1 MPRKERR
8 WEAGCLPDAVGCIWL
23 RGFAIQAERAR
34 RPDLPRDPLALVGPG
49 ENTSTPVIRA
59 CSPEA
64 EAAGLCLGMAANT
77 IPQRCSSAL
86 TLPFDPGYYQQR
98 HRELL
103 WLLDALTPDVES
115 QPLEAFYLGLSG
127 LPHVDPAAPERLLE
141 SVRRLFP
148 PCFTPRLGIAGDKF
162 TAWVAANAATPYRPI
177 AVRDEEREL
186 FLREAPSTLLP
197 VSPELARQLDLL
209 GLRTL
214 GRVAR
219 VRRSALLARFGREG
233 ERAHRFACGEVRE
246 ALVPYRPVPVLR
258 EALGFP
264 ATAPTV
270 EHFYLA
276 LYRLLQRVWARP
288 ERGGRGVRQV
298 RLEAMLEH
306 GEVWDRSFTLRRPA
320 ENWEEVF
327 RELKRRLDGLLPT
340 GALTELAVELAAFAP
355 RFDCQ
360 PVLLP
365 DETQHRQERLRDELD
380 QLRHRQRLR
389 HRTPVLRLVEVDP
402 WTLLPEE
409 QYGLISYDP

>member
-1 MPRKERR
+1 MQRRERR
-8 WEAGCLPDAVGCIWL
+8 WEAGCVPDAVGCVWL

-34 RPDLPRDPLALVGPG
+34 RPGLPPGPLALVGPG
-49 ENTSTPVIRA
+49 EQTSTPVVRA

-64 EAAGLCLGMAANT
+64 EAAGLRLGTPANL
-77 IPQRCSSAL
+77 IPQRCPGTL
-86 TLPFDPGYYQQR
+86 TLPFDLGHYQQR

-103 WLLDALTPDVES
+103 ILLDALTPDVES
-115 QPLEAFYLGLSG
+115 QPLEALYLGLSG
-127 LPHVDPAAPERLLE
+127 LPHVDPNAPEQLLD
-141 SVRRLFP
+141 SVRRLIP

-162 TAWVAANAATPYRPI
+162 TAWVAANAATPVRPI

-197 VSPELARQLDLL
+197 VSPEIARQLELL

-233 ERAHRFACGEVRE
+233 ERAHRYACGEMRE
-246 ALVPYRPVPVLR
+246 PLVPYRPAPVIR
-258 EALGFP
+258 EVLTFP

-276 LYRLLQRVWARP
+276 LHRLLMRVWAHP
-288 ERGGRGVRQV
+288 DRGGRGVRQV
-298 RLEAMLEH
+298 RLEAQLEH
-306 GEVWDRSFTLRRPA
+306 GETWERSLTLRRPT
-320 ENWEEVF
+320 ESWEEAF

-340 GALTELAVELAAFAP
+340 GALTELAVELVALAP

-360 PVLLP
+360 RLLIP
-365 DETQHRQERLRDELD
+365 DEIQHRRDRLREELD

-389 HRTPVLRLVEVDP
+389 HRTPFLRLVEVDP

>member
-1 MPRKERR
+1 M
-8 WEAGCLPDAVGCIWL
+8 PDAVGCVWL

-34 RPDLPRDPLALVGPG
+34 RPDLPPGPLALVGPG
-49 ENTSTPVIRA
+49 ETGSTPVVRV
-59 CSPEA
+59 CSPDA
-64 EAAGLCLGMAANT
+64 EAAGLRLGMPAHM
-77 IPQRCSSAL
+77 IPQRCAGVL
-86 TLPFDPGYYQQR
+86 TLPFDLGHYQQR

-103 WLLDALTPDVES
+103 LLLDALTPDVES
-115 QPLEAFYLGLSG
+115 QPLEALYLGLSG

-141 SVRRLFP
+141 AVRRLFP
-148 PCFTPRLGIAGDKF
+148 PCFTPRLGVAGDKF
-162 TAWVAANAATPYRPI
+162 TAWVAANAATPVRPI

-197 VSPELARQLDLL
+197 VSPETIRQLELL

-233 ERAHRFACGEVRE
+233 ERAHRFACGEMREPLTPYRPSPVIRE
-246 ALVPYRPVPVLR
+246 ALR
-258 EALGFP
+258 FP
-264 ATAPTV
+264 ATAPTM

-276 LYRLLQRVWARP
+276 LHRLLMRVWARA

-298 RLEAMLEH
+298 RLEALLEH
-306 GEVWDRSFTLRRPA
+306 GEVWARSLTLRRPA
-320 ENWEEVF
+320 ENWEEAF

-340 GALTELAVELAAFAP
+340 GALTELAVELVALAP

-360 PVLLP
+360 RLLLP
-365 DETQHRQERLRDELD
+365 DETQHRRERLREELD

>member
-1 MPRKERR
+1 MGRRERR
-8 WEAGCLPDAVGCIWL
+8 WEAGCVPDAVGCVWL

-34 RPDLPRDPLALVGPG
+34 RPDLPPGPLALVGPG
-49 ENTSTPVIRA
+49 ETGSTPVVRA
-59 CSPEA
+59 CSPDA
-64 EAAGLCLGMAANT
+64 EAAGLRLGMPAHM
-77 IPQRCSSAL
+77 IPQRCSGVL
-86 TLPFDPGYYQQR
+86 TLPFDLGHYQQR

-103 WLLDALTPDVES
+103 LLLDALTPDVES
-115 QPLEAFYLGLSG
+115 QPLEALYLGLTG

-141 SVRRLFP
+141 AVRRLFP
-148 PCFTPRLGIAGDKF
+148 PCFTPRLGVAGDKF
-162 TAWVAANAATPYRPI
+162 TAWVAAHTATPVRPI

-197 VSPELARQLDLL
+197 VSPETIRQLELL

-233 ERAHRFACGEVRE
+233 ERAHRFACGEMRE
-246 ALVPYRPVPVLR
+246 PLTPYRPSPVIR

-264 ATAPTV
+264 ATAPTM

-276 LYRLLQRVWARP
+276 LHRLLMRVWARP

-298 RLEAMLEH
+298 RLEALLEH
-306 GEVWDRSFTLRRPA
+306 GEVWERSLTLRRPA
-320 ENWEEVF
+320 ENWEEAF

-340 GALTELAVELAAFAP
+340 GALTELAVELVALAP

-360 PVLLP
+360 RLLIP
-365 DETQHRQERLRDELD
+365 DETQHRRERLRDELD